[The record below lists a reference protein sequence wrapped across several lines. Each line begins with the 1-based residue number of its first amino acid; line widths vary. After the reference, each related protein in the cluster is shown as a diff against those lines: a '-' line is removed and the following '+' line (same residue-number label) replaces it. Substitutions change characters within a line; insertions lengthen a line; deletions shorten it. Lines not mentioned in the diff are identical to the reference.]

1 MLLDMNKKI
10 LKTITLH
17 SLVFLALFLLPKVAF
32 AQIRN
37 WDDPNGDG
45 NKDDSCLIDGV
56 PTLKCLEVVTANLL
70 FMSNAL
76 ILFVL
81 FIMFVI
87 GSFKWLTSLGD
98 PEKVSSAQGTFK
110 WAVIG
115 LVVYISAY
123 LILRII
129 DILLLGGEGKIFTFQ
144 IGG

>member
-1 MLLDMNKKI
+1 MNIRSTIKIALL
-10 LKTITLH
+10 H
-17 SLVFLALFLLPKVAF
+17 LFTFAAIIMIPRAAF

-45 NKDDSCLIDGV
+45 NKDDTCLIDGT
-56 PTLKCLEVVTANLL
+56 PTLKCLEVVFANLL
-70 FMSNAL
+70 FMSNVL
-76 ILFVL
+76 ILMVL
-81 FIMFVI
+81 FVMFVI

-110 WAVIG
+110 WAIIG
-115 LVVYISAY
+115 LIVYISSY

-129 DILLLGGEGKIFTFQ
+129 DILLLGGQGKIFMFQ